1 MDVSRLAVR
10 RVDLRFGGIRLHFL
24 QLGFKLIGKL
34 AYAALRGNSD
44 KLIK

>member
-1 MDVSRLAVR
+1 MDVAWLAMWR
-10 RVDLRFGGIRLHFL
+10 IDLRFGGIRLHFL